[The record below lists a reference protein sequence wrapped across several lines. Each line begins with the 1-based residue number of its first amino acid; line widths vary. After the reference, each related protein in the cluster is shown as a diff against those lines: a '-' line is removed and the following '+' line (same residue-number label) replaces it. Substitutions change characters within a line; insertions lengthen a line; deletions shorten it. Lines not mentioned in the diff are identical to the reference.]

1 MRSSAFAEIPNVKRR
16 IPFKIDRTDR
26 RGLVVQL
33 AEGLKRSI
41 ADGVF
46 KPGDVLPTWR
56 EMSEELGVSLRIPRE
71 AMARLVSAGVLSSC
85 PRRGT
90 VVLSRTAGGGKR
102 VVIAVAE
109 QQSVSFYTATLI
121 ARIRSF
127 LTRRGYRVDV
137 VACEHDQNGADD
149 VRPIEAALESRC
161 ELLVSM
167 VENKTAWKRISTW
180 KLPPVLFL
188 GDVPRKRMRGC
199 GRIVIDN
206 NRAVGDFVRH
216 CQERGIRRVVEIG
229 MGGGGSQSAFRLLR
243 RAGIETERLVV
254 RVYPN
259 EWLLSA
265 TIRRAMEI
273 TGEYV
278 RAHRRGLPELLLLDD
293 DFIANGALVALL
305 DAGVKVPRDIRVVT
319 FANKGFGPVFPVGL
333 TRLEMNAVSDGD
345 FVAESIL
352 AFLRE
357 KVLPDGVVLGTTY
370 FKGESFW

>member
-1 MRSSAFAEIPNVKRR
+1 MKCRL
-16 IPFKIDRTDR
+16 PFGIDREDR
-26 RGLVVQL
+26 RGLVVQVVD
-33 AEGLKRSI
+33 GLKRSI
-41 ADGVF
+41 AEGFF

-56 EMSEELGVSLRIPRE
+56 EIADELGVSLRIPRE
-71 AMARLVSAGVLSSC
+71 ATARLVSAGVLSSC

-109 QQSVSFYTATLI
+109 QMSVSYYAATLI
-121 ARIRSF
+121 SRTRST
-127 LTRRGYRVDV
+127 LTRQGYRVDV
-137 VACEHDQNGADD
+137 VACGRDQNGADD
-149 VRPIEAALESRC
+149 VRPIEAALESPC

-188 GDVPRKRMRGC
+188 GDVPKKRMRGC

-216 CQERGIRRVVEIG
+216 CRERGVRRVVEIG

-243 RAGIETERLVV
+243 RAGIEAERLAV

-265 TIRRAMEI
+265 TIRRAMEV

-278 RAHRRGLPELLLLDD
+278 RAHRRSLPELLLLDD
-293 DFIANGALVALL
+293 DFIANGALTALL
-305 DAGVKVPRDIRVVT
+305 DAGLKVPRDIRVVT

-333 TRLEMNAVSDGD
+333 TRLEMDAIADGD
-345 FVAESIL
+345 FVAERIL
-352 AFLRE
+352 AFLRDRIM
-357 KVLPDGVVLGTTY
+357 PDGVVLGTSY
-370 FKGESFW
+370 IRGESFW